1 MVLQNFVLVFLV
13 FGLVLVQPFLTM
25 FLFLLLEWELYS
37 GICWKYIIYFFNFMG
52 VTVKSLTLVSEDTL
66 DFGTILKLLQT
77 LETVRLFKASV
88 ERQMGERKKGLV

>member
-1 MVLQNFVLVFLV
+1 
-13 FGLVLVQPFLTM
+13 
-25 FLFLLLEWELYS
+25 
-37 GICWKYIIYFFNFMG
+37 MG